1 MAFFGLITLPVCLT
15 SRQKKFG
22 VYKECCYDKTGRLLR
37 AKPIPSR
44 RNRCLNRQIVY
55 RKDIATLT
63 LGVHLQRNSMRYS
76 IVDLDQT
83 RHLYPII
90 LVCIASG
97 ESLNA
102 RTVELQVERQ
112 RVARVDPVTHW
123 LDICRHGNGSPS
135 G

>member
-1 MAFFGLITLPVCLT
+1 LAYTKSVVT
-15 SRQKKFG
+15 
-22 VYKECCYDKTGRLLR
+22 KTDRLLR

-44 RNRCLNRQIVY
+44 RNRCLNRKIVY
-55 RKDIATLT
+55 RKDIAILT

-76 IVDLDQT
+76 IADHDRT
-83 RHLYPII
+83 CHLYPTI
-90 LVCIASG
+90 LICIACG

-112 RVARVDPVTHW
+112 RVARRDPVAHW
-123 LDICRHGNGSPS
+123 LDICRYGNGSPS